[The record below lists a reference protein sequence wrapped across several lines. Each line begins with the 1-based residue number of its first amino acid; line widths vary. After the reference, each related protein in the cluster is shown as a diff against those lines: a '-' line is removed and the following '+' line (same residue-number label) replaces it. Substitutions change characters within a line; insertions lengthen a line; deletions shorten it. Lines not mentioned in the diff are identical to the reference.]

1 MSVSFAPSFRRIGAT
16 LLFGVMISLTACS
29 EAPPS
34 MAPEVEA
41 EDGFNKVRTDT
52 FILVAPGLD
61 SVHVAGTANGWNNND
76 PAWALTLQPDNMT
89 WQLIKE
95 VPDGLAYF
103 KFVMRK
109 GALLEWVTDP
119 RATEVI
125 PDGIHG
131 DPGYWN
137 SLKGRTFNTPAAL
150 SQPIDRSRLV
160 IYELSLND
168 FSATGSFAGALA
180 GLTASAD
187 LADLGVNA
195 IELMPATA
203 PSYNGW
209 GYDPVLQFAPSPH
222 FGTPVTF
229 AALVE
234 AAHAQGMAVILD
246 SVINHMAGSAPLRQI
261 DTFTGVNTFTTTES
275 NPWGLVE
282 LNWTNPYLKEHIL
295 ESLSHW
301 VTAYNVDGF
310 RFDYIGG
317 EPYSTWIW
325 LRTELLARHPDLLL
339 IGEDF
344 NYPANSVT
352 FGYGAQWGG
361 NHTDNWGGPAGNSGN
376 NFCQVLA
383 TALNHNGFAWRGQLS
398 PSIGAFGSVY
408 NNMWALANVISPNS
422 NYAGGAPGD
431 GFSDVK
437 FLESHDE
444 NRVVWSVDALGS
456 TAAQGQGGLQR
467 AKLGAVIS
475 LTSVGIPMLYNG
487 QEIGAGEYR
496 PEGTSIQKINWAAG
510 DQALRRTYKF
520 LIDKRLNLPAL
531 ATENIAFQWRP
542 NNTDN
547 SEFTLVYSRGTTA
560 VSSQHEVL
568 VAANFD
574 SVGHTWDLSFPT
586 VGAWVK
592 FDALNGY
599 LEPVFISTTAQTVT
613 VPGGSALVWFKADG
627 STGVPL
633 TPPLTPGG

>member
-1 MSVSFAPSFRRIGAT
+1 MSVRFTSRCRPALWA
-16 LLFGVMISLTACS
+16 LLSLLLVLAACS
-29 EAPPS
+29 DSPQPVAPL
-34 MAPEVEA
+34 VETP
-41 EDGFNKVRTDT
+41 DGFNKVRSDT

-61 SVHVAGTANGWNNND
+61 SVHVAGTANAWVSND
-76 PAWALTLQPDNMT
+76 PAWALTAQPDSMT
-89 WQLIKE
+89 WLLIKE
-95 VPDGLAYF
+95 VPDGLANY

-109 GALLEWVTDP
+109 GALVEWLTDP
-119 RATEVI
+119 RATEVV
-125 PDGIHG
+125 PDGYHG
-131 DPGYWN
+131 DPAYWN
-137 SLKGRTFNTPAAL
+137 ALKGRTFITPAPLA
-150 SQPIDRSRLV
+150 QPIDRTRLV
-160 IYELSLND
+160 IYELSVND
-168 FSATGSFAGALA
+168 FSFSGTFAGVQA
-180 GLTASAD
+180 GLTATAD

-209 GYDPVLQFAPSPH
+209 GYDPVLQFAPSPSY
-222 FGTPVTF
+222 GSPVTF
-229 AALVE
+229 AALVD

-261 DTFTGVNTFTTTES
+261 DNFTGINTFTTTES

-301 VTAYNVDGF
+301 VTAYKVDGF

-352 FGYGAQWGG
+352 YGYDAQWGG
-361 NHTDNWGGPAGNSGN
+361 NHTDGWGGPPGNGGN

-383 TALNHNGFAWRGQLS
+383 TALNQNGFAWRGQLTT
-398 PSIGAFGSVY
+398 SIGAFGSVY
-408 NNMWALANVISPNS
+408 NNMWALANVVSANS
-422 NYAGGAPGD
+422 GYAGGSPGD

-444 NRVVWSVDALGS
+444 NRVVWSVDGLGS
-456 TAAQGQGGLQR
+456 VDAKAQGGLQR
-467 AKLGAVIS
+467 AKLGSIIS

-487 QEIGAGEYR
+487 QEIGSAEYR
-496 PEGTSIQKINWAAG
+496 PEGTTIQKINWAGG
-510 DQALRRTYKF
+510 DAALRRTYKF

-531 ATENIAFQWRP
+531 ATENIAFQWRA
-542 NNTDN
+542 NNVDN

-560 VSSQHEVL
+560 VASQHEVL

-574 SVGHTWDLSFPT
+574 GPDHTWDITFPAL
-586 VGAWVK
+586 GAWIK
-592 FDALNGY
+592 FDALSGN
-599 LEPVFISTTAQTVT
+599 LESIFISNLTQTVT
-613 VPGGSALVWFKADG
+613 VEGGSALVWFKEDG

-633 TPPLTPGG
+633 SPGH